1 MRRFCRKGAIYGDV
15 SNDNKVLTKPT
26 IHLNGSSAEGLAEG
40 YRGAYSAVG
49 DAIRAVQATAPNAR
63 DYYTQG
69 PGAVSKADKEHRAR
83 LQRLSD
89 VQKELED
96 LGVYCLNGGENT

>member
-1 MRRFCRKGAIYGDV
+1 M
-15 SNDNKVLTKPT
+15 STENKVLTKPT
-26 IHLNGSSAEGLAEG
+26 IHLNGSSADRLAID
-40 YRGAYSAVG
+40 YRKAWQALD
-49 DAIRAVQATAPNAR
+49 DAICAVQATAPNGR
-63 DYYTQG
+63 DYYVQG
-69 PGAVSKADKEHRAR
+69 PDALGKANAEHLAR